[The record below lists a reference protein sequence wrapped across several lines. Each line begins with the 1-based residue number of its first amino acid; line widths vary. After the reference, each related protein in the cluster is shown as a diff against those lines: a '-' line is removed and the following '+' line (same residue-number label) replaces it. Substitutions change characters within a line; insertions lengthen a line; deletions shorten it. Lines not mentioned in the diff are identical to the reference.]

1 MLHLLPPELLDLVF
15 GSLKLGDLASTSAV
29 CRTWQV
35 ASFPLLYK
43 EMYICRPEHL
53 KALRTRIAAKNIPN
67 VLSVAAHVEGLT
79 FDCHR
84 GELVADWD
92 LNPLD
97 DIVPQLTRLSS
108 FAWKMNFM
116 PFSLPSTL
124 YEVSL
129 KSVHLESTSLEDPD
143 DEWYKELGDLLAFE
157 DLTHFHFKVNDLSP
171 GFNKRYIEAFSDLFE
186 RCPTL
191 ESIELNL
198 FNDVYKVEP
207 YFADMLLTQDF
218 YAPRLHTFRLLGDV
232 DIEWPMHISGAHPL
246 CAFLARHTLI
256 EDLALG
262 HGQEYYDRPTD
273 VINPEDLAQILP
285 SLRHFTGP
293 LLLCEALVRSSLA
306 TQLESLVIFA
316 DQDTD
321 KDTLESISK
330 LFYETNLPKLRKIK
344 LVTHGSY
351 KLESAVVE
359 SMVKGSKALE
369 ELEFQ
374 QGLDHYPRF
383 LGALAGADHLQQI
396 TLDHHKILQCAIAD
410 SDPGIISNWDDVV
423 MDVVRTCPRLERIVS
438 RNEGA
443 GEIQWRVLRQE
454 SGHPNVVKVNPGS

>member
-1 MLHLLPPELLDLVF
+1 
-15 GSLKLGDLASTSAV
+15 
-29 CRTWQV
+29 
-35 ASFPLLYK
+35 
-43 EMYICRPEHL
+43 
-53 KALRTRIAAKNIPN
+53 
-67 VLSVAAHVEGLT
+67 
-79 FDCHR
+79 
-84 GELVADWD
+84 
-92 LNPLD
+92 
-97 DIVPQLTRLSS
+97 
-108 FAWKMNFM
+108 MNFM

-246 CAFLARHTLI
+246 C
-256 EDLALG
+256 
-262 HGQEYYDRPTD
+262 
-273 VINPEDLAQILP
+273 DLAQILP

-293 LLLCEALVRSSLA
+293 LFLCEASVRSSLA

-316 DQDTD
+316 DQYTD
-321 KDTLESISK
+321 EDTLEPISK

-374 QGLDHYPRF
+374 QGLDHYVR
-383 LGALAGADHLQQI
+383 LLVQ
-396 TLDHHKILQCAIAD
+396 
-410 SDPGIISNWDDVV
+410 IISSRSRSTTTRFFNALSL
-423 MDVVRTCPRLERIVS
+423 TRI
-438 RNEGA
+438 RA
-443 GEIQWRVLRQE
+443 
-454 SGHPNVVKVNPGS
+454 